1 MKFIIFI
8 VIIWAVVVWFKKFKN
23 NLLDQNSRASKQE
36 NAAGNTA
43 SNTAA
48 RSLEGEKMVQ
58 CEYCGVHFPASEAIR
73 ADGHIYCSEEHH
85 RLGSHS

>member
-8 VIIWAVVVWFKKFKN
+8 VVVWAVVVWFKKFKN
-23 NLLDQNSRASKQE
+23 NMLNQQSNETTSAK
-36 NAAGNTA
+36 N
-43 SNTAA
+43 NTAA

-58 CEYCGVHFPASEAIR
+58 CEYCGVHFPSSEAVSV
-73 ADGHIYCSEEHH
+73 DGHIYCSEEHR

>member
-23 NLLDQNSRASKQE
+23 NVLDQNGNGSNQE
-36 NAAGNTA
+36 NTT
-43 SNTAA
+43 SHMAA
-48 RSLEGEKMVQ
+48 RSLEGERMVQ
-58 CEYCGVHFPASEAIR
+58 CEYCGVHFPASEAVSV
-73 ADGHIYCSEEHH
+73 DGHIYCSEEHR